1 MTEQEKELQEEL
13 KECIESIWHAL
24 IEAKR
29 NLHIWLEIYPTE
41 PIVRILN
48 RYRGFFV
55 PTISAHNQM
64 IFVNLYKVLDKRQD
78 SYHFNCLFDLL
89 GKLDKPNVDVADCRK
104 RIFEEHSETI
114 KHLQKH
120 RHKLIAHIDKELVP
134 SRKRELKDK
143 INPEAEVTIG
153 MVKALLKTLEDV
165 LYEISVKTLRNRLSF
180 KLDRVKDPEQII
192 MIIGAAM
199 AAKREE
205 NELELKYIYPKK
217 SGVNLLDDDKEQ

>member
-1 MTEQEKELQEEL
+1 MAELKKELQA
-13 KECIESIWHAL
+13 CIESIWYAL
-24 IEAKR
+24 LEAKS

-41 PIVRILN
+41 AIVRILN
-48 RYRGFFV
+48 RYKGFFV
-55 PTISAHNQM
+55 PTMIAHRKM
-64 IFVNLYKVLDKRQD
+64 VFVNLYKMLDKRRD

-89 GKLDKPNVDVADCRK
+89 EKLENPTVDIADCRK
-104 RIFEEHSETI
+104 RIDEHAETI

-120 RHKLIAHIDKELVP
+120 RHKLVSHIDKDLVP
-134 SRKRELKDK
+134 SKKRELEDQ
-143 INPEAEVTIG
+143 IDPEVSVTIG
-153 MVKALLKTLEDV
+153 MVKALIKTLEEV

-180 KLDRVKDPEQII
+180 KLDRAKDPEQII

-217 SGVNLLDDDKEQ
+217 SGVNLLDEDNKQ